1 MTGEQMLSLLGQGT
15 LDTLVMVLPSLVLA
29 TLLGLPLGVGAYLT
43 APGSLRP
50 NPVVS
55 KVLGAIIDM
64 GRSLPFIIML
74 VIVTPLTK
82 LLTGTS
88 IGPIAAIVPL
98 TIAAAPFVAR
108 LFETSLREV
117 AKGKIDAGE
126 VMGASLWQLIWH
138 VLLPE
143 ALPSLVSNVTVLY
156 VSLISYSAMAG
167 AIGGGGLGDIAM
179 RYGYQRNEW
188 TITYIAVVILLVL
201 TMGMQWVGDRCAR
214 ALAHR

>member
-1 MTGEQMLSLLGQGT
+1 MDADKMTALLLNATGETLL
-15 LDTLVMVLPSLVLA
+15 MVVPAVIFA
-29 TLLGLPLGVGAYLT
+29 VILGLPLGVGAYLS
-43 APGSLRP
+43 AVGGLRE
-50 NPVVS
+50 NVAVA
-55 KVLGAIIDM
+55 KVLGFIIDM

-74 VIVTPLTK
+74 VVVSPLTK
-82 LLTGTS
+82 ILIGTT

-98 TIAAAPFVAR
+98 TIAAAPFIAR

-117 AKGKIDAGE
+117 QKGKIDAGE
-126 VMGASLWQLIWH
+126 VMGASTWQMVWH

-143 ALPSLVSNVTVLY
+143 ALPSLVSNVIVTY
-156 VSLISYSAMAG
+156 VALIGYSAMAG

-188 TITYIAVVILLVL
+188 AITYWAVAILLIL

>member
-1 MTGEQMLSLLGQGT
+1 MSGEQMFGLLAQGT
-15 LDTLVMVLPSLVLA
+15 LDTLIMVIPSLVLA
-29 TLLGLPLGVGAYLT
+29 TLLGLPLGIGAFLT
-43 APGSLRP
+43 SPGSLRP
-50 NPVVS
+50 NLPVN

-74 VIVTPLTK
+74 VIVTPITK

-88 IGPIAAIVPL
+88 IGPVAAVVPL

-117 AKGKIDAGE
+117 SKGKIDAGE
-126 VMGASLWQLIWH
+126 VMGASLGQLIRF

-179 RYGYQRNEW
+179 RYGYQRNVW